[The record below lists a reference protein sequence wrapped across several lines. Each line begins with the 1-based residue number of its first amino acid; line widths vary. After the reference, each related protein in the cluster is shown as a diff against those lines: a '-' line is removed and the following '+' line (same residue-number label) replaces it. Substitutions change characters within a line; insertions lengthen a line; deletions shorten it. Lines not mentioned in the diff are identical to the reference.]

1 MGLTEDKLLY
11 KKNKIKRTIIDSD
24 IHNYTSLDEIKKYLP
39 RVYREQIDL
48 WGWRLPG
55 SLYLNGGTNVG
66 QRADS
71 VPPNGGFPGSD
82 LDFMRSQYLD
92 PFNVEYGIL
101 TGSDYSCQATPDAD
115 YAAAICSAI
124 NEYTLEQW
132 IAKDSRLKGS
142 IIIPKQDPLLA
153 VKEIHRFGPHTD
165 MVQVIVASGAEKPY
179 GNRFYHPIY
188 EACVEYN
195 LPFTIHVLMEGVGIN
210 PPTTGVGYVSYYP
223 EYRATRPQV
232 MAAHLASLIY
242 EGVFE
247 KFPTLKVVLQE
258 AGVFWVAPY
267 LWKMDED
274 WKALRFQTPWVK
286 KKPSEYFLSNIKVSS
301 QPLEP
306 TPNLEMFRQMMK
318 AVYAEETL
326 LYCSDYPH
334 WDFDS
339 PVQTFPKLED
349 EVWERVFYQNA
360 AELYGLPAR
369 KKDDGGIN

>member
-1 MGLTEDKLLY
+1 MEVTQAKQP
-11 KKNKIKRTIIDSD
+11 KQKTKRTIIDCD
-24 IHNYTSLDEIKKYLP
+24 IHNYTSLDDIKKYLP

-66 QRADS
+66 QRVDS
-71 VPPNGGFPGSD
+71 IPPDGGFPGSN

-101 TGSDYSCQATPDAD
+101 TGSDYSCQASPDVD
-115 YAAAICSAI
+115 YAAAISSAI

-132 IAKDSRLKGS
+132 VAKDSRLKGS
-142 IIIPKQDPLLA
+142 VFIPKQDPALSA
-153 VKEIHRFGPHTD
+153 KEIHRVGSHPD

-179 GNRFYHPIY
+179 GNRYYHPIY
-188 EACVEYN
+188 EACVENN
-195 LPFTIHVLMEGVGIN
+195 LPFTIHVLMEGVGMN
-210 PPTTGVGYVSYYP
+210 PPTTGAGYVSYYP

-232 MAAHLASLIY
+232 MAAHLASFIY

-258 AGVFWVAPY
+258 AGVFWLAPY

-286 KKPSEYFLSNIKVSS
+286 KLPSEYFRSNIKVSS

-306 TPNLEMFRQMMK
+306 APNPEMFRQMMK

-339 PVQTFPKLED
+339 PTLTFPKLED
-349 EVWERVFYQNA
+349 ELWERIFYKNA
-360 AELYGLPAR
+360 AELYGLPER
-369 KKDDGGIN
+369 KSTKGEIER

>member
-1 MGLTEDKLLY
+1 MEGIEVKQTGT
-11 KKNKIKRTIIDSD
+11 KNKVKRSFIDSD

-39 RVYREQIDL
+39 RVYRDQIDL

-55 SLYLNGGTNVG
+55 SLYLNGGIKGG

-71 VPPNGGFPGSD
+71 IPPSGGFPGSD
-82 LDFMRSQYLD
+82 LDFIRKQYLD

-101 TGSDYSCQATPDAD
+101 TGSDYSCQATPDVD
-115 YAAAICSAI
+115 YAAAISTAI

-132 IAKDSRLKGS
+132 VEKDNRLKGS
-142 IIIPKQDPLLA
+142 ILIPKQDPELA
-153 VKEIHRFGPHTD
+153 VKEIHRFGSHND

-188 EACVEYN
+188 EACVEHN
-195 LPFTIHVLMEGVGIN
+195 LPFTIHVLMEGVGVN
-210 PPTTGVGYVSYYP
+210 PPTTGAGWVSYYP

-232 MAAHLASLIY
+232 MAAHLASFIY

-247 KFPTLKVVLQE
+247 KFPTLQVVLQE
-258 AGVFWVAPY
+258 AGAFWVAPY

-286 KKPSEYFLSNIKVSS
+286 KRPSEYFRSNIKVSS

-306 TPNLEMFRQMMK
+306 TPNQEMFNQMMK
-318 AVYAEETL
+318 AIYAEDTL

-339 PVQTFPKLED
+339 PSNTFPKLED
-349 EVWERVFYQNA
+349 SLWERIFYQNA
-360 AELYGLPAR
+360 ADLYKLPAR
-369 KKDDGGIN
+369 KDFKEEIH

>member
-1 MGLTEDKLLY
+1 MEGIEVKQTGT
-11 KKNKIKRTIIDSD
+11 KNKVKRSFIDSD

-39 RVYREQIDL
+39 RVYRDQIDL

-55 SLYLNGGTNVG
+55 SLYLNGGIKGG

-71 VPPNGGFPGSD
+71 IPPSGGFPGSD
-82 LDFMRSQYLD
+82 LDFIRKQYLD

-101 TGSDYSCQATPDAD
+101 TGSDYSCQATPDVD
-115 YAAAICSAI
+115 YAAAISTAI

-132 IAKDSRLKGS
+132 VEKDNRLKGS
-142 IIIPKQDPLLA
+142 ILIPKQDPELA
-153 VKEIHRFGPHTD
+153 VKEIHRFGSHND

-188 EACVEYN
+188 EACVEHN
-195 LPFTIHVLMEGVGIN
+195 LPFTIHVLMEGVGVN
-210 PPTTGVGYVSYYP
+210 PPTTGAGWVSYYP

-232 MAAHLASLIY
+232 MAAHLASFIY

-247 KFPTLKVVLQE
+247 KFPTLQVVLQE
-258 AGVFWVAPY
+258 AGAFWIAPY

-286 KKPSEYFLSNIKVSS
+286 KRPSEYFRSNIKVSS

-306 TPNLEMFRQMMK
+306 TPNQEMFNQMMK
-318 AVYAEETL
+318 AIYAEDTL

-339 PVQTFPKLED
+339 PSNTFPKLED
-349 EVWERVFYQNA
+349 ALWERIFYQNA
-360 AELYGLPAR
+360 ADLYKLPAR
-369 KKDDGGIN
+369 KDFKEEIY